1 MATHKRLVTQHLEL
15 VSWRLLEE
23 YQQIIRDLSRKRA
36 GIYALY
42 KGSEL
47 YYVGLAN
54 TLMNRVKAH
63 IKDRHKGAWDRFSVY
78 LTVQD
83 DHIRELEALLLRIVV
98 PGGNRVGG
106 RFVKSTNLL
115 PQLNRLIT
123 ESDKD
128 HKAELLGG
136 WVAERRRRTKA
147 RRARGKGALR
157 GLVIR
162 RLTLKAERNGWAYG
176 PPCGET
182 ERSATTAKSM
192 TRRMPLRVLR
202 SANPQVVGT
211 SGTTRART
219 ATGSRWRHL
228 RSNRAAGNQISGAPS
243 HWHFLAPRLRVRQRH

>member
-1 MATHKRLVTQHLEL
+1 MATHKRLVTQHLES

-23 YQQIIRDLSRKRA
+23 YQQIIRDLSRKHA
-36 GIYALY
+36 GVYALY

-47 YYVGLAN
+47 YYVGLASN
-54 TLMNRVKAH
+54 LMNRVKAH

-83 DHIRELEALLLRIVV
+83 DHIRELEALLLRIVA

-115 PQLNRLIT
+115 PQLNRLIS

-147 RRARGKGALR
+147 KRARGKGALR

-162 RLTLKAERNGWAYG
+162 RLSLRAERNGWAY
-176 PPCGET
+176 
-182 ERSATTAKSM
+182 RASL
-192 TRRMPLRVLR
+192 RRD
-202 SANPQVVGT
+202 GT
-211 SGTTRART
+211 ISYDRKTYDSPNA
-219 ATGSRWRHL
+219 AA
-228 RSNRAAGNQISGAPS
+228 RAALGKPAGG
-243 HWHFLAPRLRVRQRH
+243 WHFWHYKSEDGDWVPLASLKKH